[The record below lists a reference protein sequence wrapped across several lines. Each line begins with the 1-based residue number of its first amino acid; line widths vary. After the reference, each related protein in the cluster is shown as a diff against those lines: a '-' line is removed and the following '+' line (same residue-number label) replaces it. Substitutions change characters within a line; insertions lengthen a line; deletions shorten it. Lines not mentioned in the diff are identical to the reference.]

1 MPRLKRKPVAT
12 LAGASA
18 LARILIID
26 RFKPKPKLKRRRVRK
41 IAKIAIPGLL
51 ALGAGGTLLKKRK
64 GGAEKSRNFSL
75 VGGAGPAPGNSPS
88 PNSQT
93 RPDTPAKP
101 PATEASANKK

>member
-1 MPRLKRKPVAT
+1 MARLKRKPVAT

-26 RFKPKPKLKRRRVRK
+26 RFKPKPKPKRRRVRK
-41 IAKIAIPGLL
+41 VAKVAIPSLL

-64 GGAEKSRNFSL
+64 GGAGKSRNFSL
-75 VGGAGPAPGNSPS
+75 VGGAGPAPASS
-88 PNSQT
+88 PNSQN
-93 RPDTPAKP
+93 RPETPAVKP